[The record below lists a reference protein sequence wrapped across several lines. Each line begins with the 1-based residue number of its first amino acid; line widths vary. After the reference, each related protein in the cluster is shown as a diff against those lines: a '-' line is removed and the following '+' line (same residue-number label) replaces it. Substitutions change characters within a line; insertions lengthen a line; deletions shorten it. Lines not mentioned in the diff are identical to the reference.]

1 MTWGGG
7 TRRLDFAEVATA
19 TCEGEHVVL
28 VCVFEHLDRQLL
40 RLVEGVVPV
49 HRTLIGCPVTME
61 TGQQRN
67 T

>member
-19 TCEGEHVVL
+19 TCEGEHVV
-28 VCVFEHLDRQLL
+28 CVFEHLDRQLL
-40 RLVEGVVPV
+40 RLVEGVIPV

-61 TGQQRN
+61 TGN